1 MGKMRNKQQTSKP
14 RVHQEVGDA
23 LGRKRRAKEAKTWER
38 ARDALA
44 VDPEL

>member
-1 MGKMRNKQQTSKP
+1 MPWEGKEEP
-14 RVHQEVGDA
+14 
-23 LGRKRRAKEAKTWER
+23 KRPKTWER